1 MMLSRV
7 ADAFFWMS
15 RYLERAEHSARV
27 LEVYMSLMLDSSADQ
42 AGQALLATL
51 GTFDEPDGDDADP
64 DAPKPPAVVSF
75 EVGGVD
81 SRHFDAVKACI
92 AHSRENARQIREQ
105 ITAEMWQQLNSMYLS
120 LCLSG
125 QQASS
130 NPGAFMRSVI
140 EGANL
145 FHGVTEATLSHGG
158 GYHYME
164 LGRYLER
171 ATSTAEMLEECFAEV
186 DAEATGD
193 DSRVQYAEW
202 GGLLRACAA
211 YEAYCRFYTADIRP
225 ERLTEFLLLNAESP
239 RSVRFAADRLEASL
253 RAISRSLGR
262 QATSRPERFAG
273 RLRAALNYGM
283 IDEIIEES
291 LVRYVASIRKQCD
304 QIHTAMYQTYITY
317 PIESAIAR

>member
-27 LEVYMSLMLDSSADQ
+27 LEVYVSLTLDNSTGN
-42 AGQALLATL
+42 AGRSLLAAL
-51 GTFDEPDGDDADP
+51 GSPPPDDEAGMDESLET
-64 DAPKPPAVVSF
+64 DAPAPSLS
-75 EVGGVD
+75 GGVD
-81 SRHFDAVKACI
+81 SHHLEAIKTCI
-92 AHSRENARQIREQ
+92 VNSRENARQIREQ

-120 LCLSG
+120 LCRSG
-125 QQASS
+125 SQSS
-130 NPGAFMRSVI
+130 SDPGDFIRAVI
-140 EGANL
+140 GGANL
-145 FHGVTEATLSHGG
+145 FQGVTNATLSHGG

-171 ATSTAEMLEECFAEV
+171 ATTTAEMLEVCFSESDGEPSA
-186 DAEATGD
+186 D
-193 DSRVQYAEW
+193 DPRMQYTEW
-202 GGLLRACAA
+202 VGLLRACAA
-211 YEAYCRFYTADIRP
+211 YEAYCRFYTADLRP

-253 RAISRSLGR
+253 RAISRALGR

-273 RLRAALNYGM
+273 RLRAALNYGT
-283 IDEIIEES
+283 IDEIIEDS